1 MTDIARKPV
10 ATVEELSALNT
21 DEILEG
27 YLDGFD
33 NEPVPGD
40 NRSKSYWHGYR
51 NGQVDGGYVAA
62 DAAQAALA
70 KEIIESGYFRRM
82 S

>member
-1 MTDIARKPV
+1 MTDLSRKPV
-10 ATVEELSALNT
+10 ATVAELSALNS

-33 NEPVPGD
+33 NETAPGD

-51 NGQVDGGYVAA
+51 NGQVDGGHVAA

-70 KEIIESGYFRRM
+70 KEVIESGYFRRL

>member
-10 ATVEELSALNT
+10 ATVEELSALDA

-33 NEPVPGD
+33 NEPAPGD

-51 NGQVDGGYVAA
+51 NGQVDGGYVSA
-62 DAAQAALA
+62 DAAQASLA
-70 KEIIESGYFRRM
+70 KEVIESGYFRRM